1 MMNTIMHTI
10 NYTMVSGLF
19 GLGLGW
25 YLRGRGWTGVEN
37 DLVNI
42 KNDLVVVKNHIFGT
56 PAPVVVSAPAVVTA

>member
-1 MMNTIMHTI
+1 MINTIMHTI
-10 NYTMVSGLF
+10 NYTMVSGLA

-37 DLVNI
+37 DLANI

-56 PAPVVVSAPAVVTA
+56 TPAPVVVSAPVA